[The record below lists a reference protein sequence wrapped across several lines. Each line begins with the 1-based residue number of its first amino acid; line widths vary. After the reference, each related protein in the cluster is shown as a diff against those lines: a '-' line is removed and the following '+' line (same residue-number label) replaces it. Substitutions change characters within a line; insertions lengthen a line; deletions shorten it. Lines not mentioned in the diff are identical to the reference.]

1 MRHCGTPGTGT
12 VDLTEPFSI
21 PVSSIVDTLLYTTI
35 GSPVGELLLVGD
47 ERALRGLYMQEGRTG
62 AAVRPEW
69 TRAEASFRAVREQLD
84 EYFEGT
90 RTSFDLPLEPE
101 GTPFQRRVWRALL
114 EIPYGETISYGAL
127 ARRIG
132 RPESARAVGAANGRN
147 PISLIVPCHR
157 VLGGDGGLTGYG
169 GGIERKRFLLDLEAD
184 HRASLPKTYTLIGAD
199 GRPYQS
205 VVPGTLGGHRR
216 SRGYGR
222 LDCPS
227 ALRWIAKGHYTAHR
241 VFFADEET
249 AIAAGYRPCA
259 VCLPER
265 YREWKEARLYP

>member
-1 MRHCGTPGTGT
+1 M
-12 VDLTEPFSI
+12 
-21 PVSSIVDTLLYTTI
+21 DTLLYAAI

-69 TRAEASFRAVREQLD
+69 TSAEAPFRAVHEQLN
-84 EYFEGT
+84 EYFEGS
-90 RTSFDLPLEPE
+90 RTGFELPLELE

-132 RPESARAVGAANGRN
+132 RPESTRAVGAANGRN

-157 VLGGDGGLTGYG
+157 VVGADGGLTGYG

-184 HRASLPKTYTLIGAD
+184 HMASVPKTYTLIGAD

-216 SRGYGR
+216 SKGYGR

-259 VCLPER
+259 VCLPKR

>member
-1 MRHCGTPGTGT
+1 VDVLLYAT
-12 VDLTEPFSI
+12 VD
-21 PVSSIVDTLLYTTI
+21 
-35 GSPVGELLLVGD
+35 SPVGELLLVGD
-47 ERALRGLYMQEGRTG
+47 ERALRGLYMQEGRT
-62 AAVRPEW
+62 ASAVRPRW
-69 TRAEASFRAVREQLD
+69 TRADEAFRDVRMQLG
-84 EYFEGT
+84 EYFEGD
-90 RTSFDLPLEPE
+90 RASFDVPLELE
-101 GTPFQRRVWRALL
+101 GTPFQRRVWRALG

-132 RPESARAVGAANGRN
+132 RPESSRAVGAANGRN

-157 VLGGDGGLTGYG
+157 VIGSDGGLTGYG
-169 GGIERKRFLLDLEAD
+169 GGIERKRFLLNLESRT
-184 HRASLPKTYTLIGAD
+184 RASVAKTYTLLGAD
-199 GRPYQS
+199 GRPYRS
-205 VVPGTLGGHRR
+205 VTPGTLGGHRR
-216 SRGYGR
+216 SKGYGR

-227 ALRWIAKGHYTAHR
+227 ALQWIAKGHYVAHR